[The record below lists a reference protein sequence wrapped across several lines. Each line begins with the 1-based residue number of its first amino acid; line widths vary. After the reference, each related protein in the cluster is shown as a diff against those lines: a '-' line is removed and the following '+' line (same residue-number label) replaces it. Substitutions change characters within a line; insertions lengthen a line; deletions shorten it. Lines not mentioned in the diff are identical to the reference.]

1 MGRAL
6 ILCYGLFISTKILSS
21 PCPEPHTIR
30 DLVGCQN
37 IAVQEASPEHPATM
51 SRYIRSLSA
60 FASLACTQSGASA
73 QPAYPMDGDLRCF
86 FVFANT
92 TASFNIVEGIND
104 NDIEVSQTFHAE
116 GASGVLLGRFNLERA
131 VTPQVVLTSG
141 IENIPGTHMSCL
153 SCHRAV
159 SSDMV
164 QVDGI
169 STLVLK
175 PIRINSTLGGTV
187 PTNGQ
192 IPPEDLDR
200 VLKDLSSRHKCPS
213 TPVSE
218 TCLRID
224 ALKAAPKGLPM
235 DNPSRDQ
242 N

>member
-1 MGRAL
+1 
-6 ILCYGLFISTKILSS
+6 
-21 PCPEPHTIR
+21 
-30 DLVGCQN
+30 
-37 IAVQEASPEHPATM
+37 
-51 SRYIRSLSA
+51 
-60 FASLACTQSGASA
+60 
-73 QPAYPMDGDLRCF
+73 MDGDLRCF
-86 FVFANT
+86 FLFANT

-116 GASGVLLGRFNLERA
+116 GASGVLLGRFNLESA

-153 SCHRAV
+153 SCHRPV

-175 PIRINSTLGGTV
+175 PIRINSTLGGTL

-192 IPPEDLDR
+192 VPPEDLDT
-200 VLKDLSSRHKCPS
+200 VLKDLSSRHKCAS
-213 TPVSE
+213 TPGSE

-224 ALKAAPKGLPM
+224 ALKAAPKRLPM